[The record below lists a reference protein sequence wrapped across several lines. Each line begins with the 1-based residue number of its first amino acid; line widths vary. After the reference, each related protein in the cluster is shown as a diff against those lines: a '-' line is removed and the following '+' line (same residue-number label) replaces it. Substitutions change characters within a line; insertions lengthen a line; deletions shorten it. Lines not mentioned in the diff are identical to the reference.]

1 MTPEVVAHGEVL
13 IDLSQHGPG
22 PMGYPAYEALP
33 GGGVANLA
41 VALGR
46 WGHRVGFS
54 GRVGADALG
63 TLLRKVLEDGKVDTS
78 RLTSDFPPTT
88 MAIVS
93 LDAHGDRSFDFLWQG
108 TSCAGLPVALA
119 RPTGQAD
126 KAQLPKVFH
135 FSTVS
140 MCEPVGF
147 ANNLTSA
154 RSHKEAGVAI
164 SFDPNFRPRLWEKP
178 DEARRAIHE
187 GLALADIVKI
197 SEEEVAF
204 ALGEPAGD
212 PLEQAKKLRAQ
223 LAKGK
228 TQPALLFVTLG
239 PQGCL
244 WNCGGEW
251 GRQTPPP
258 VKVVD
263 TTGAGDCFMAGVLHS
278 LLVLGKAPSQVLPA
292 EAAALAAFGVK
303 TGSLATTKRG
313 GIPSI
318 PTLEEVK
325 VDKGVSHG

>member
-1 MTPEVVAHGEVL
+1 MTPEVLAPELVAHGEVL
-13 IDLSQHGPG
+13 IDLSQHGLG
-22 PMGYPAYEALP
+22 PLGFPSYEALP

-63 TLLRKVLEDGKVDTS
+63 ALLRKTLEDAHVDTS
-78 RLTSDFPPTT
+78 RLNSDFPPTT

-93 LDAHGDRSFDFLWQG
+93 LDAQGDRSFDFLWQG
-108 TSCAGLPVALA
+108 TSCAGLPVALVA
-119 RPTGQAD
+119 SDRSS
-126 KAQLPKVFH
+126 LPRIFH

-147 ANNLTSA
+147 ANNLASA
-154 RSHKEAGVAI
+154 RSHKNAGVAV
-164 SFDPNFRPRLWEKP
+164 SFDPNFRPRLWPELNR
-178 DEARRAIHE
+178 ARQAILE

-212 PLEQAKKLRAQ
+212 PLEQAKRLRQKFA
-223 LAKGK
+223 A
-228 TQPALLFVTLG
+228 PLLFVTLG

-244 WNCGGEW
+244 WNSGGEW
-251 GRQTPPP
+251 GRQVPPP

-278 LLVLGKAPSQVLPA
+278 LLALGKTPEQVSPA

-303 TGSLATTKRG
+303 TGSAATTGRG

-318 PTLEEVK
+318 PTLEQL
-325 VDKGVSHG
+325 S

>member
-1 MTPEVVAHGEVL
+1 MNPEVLAHGEVL

-22 PMGYPAYEALP
+22 PMGFPAYEALP

-46 WGHRVGFS
+46 WDHRVSFS

-63 TLLRKVLEDGKVDTS
+63 SLLRKTLEDGKVDTS

-119 RPTGQAD
+119 DASH
-126 KAQLPKVFH
+126 LPQIFH

-140 MCEPVGF
+140 MCESVGF
-147 ANNLTSA
+147 ANNLASA
-154 RSHKEAGVAI
+154 KSHKVAGVTI
-164 SFDPNFRPRLWEKP
+164 SFDPNYRPRLWENP
-178 DEARRAIHE
+178 AEARRAIQG
-187 GLALADIVKI
+187 GLSLADIVKI

-204 ALGEPAGD
+204 ALDEPAGD
-212 PLEQAKKLRAQ
+212 PFAQAKRLHQKF
-223 LAKGK
+223 
-228 TQPALLFVTLG
+228 PAPLFFVTLG

-244 WNCGGEW
+244 WKCGGEW
-251 GRQTPPP
+251 GRQSPAP

-278 LLVLGKAPSQVLPA
+278 LLALGKAPSEVLPA

-303 TGSLATTKRG
+303 SGSASTTKRG

-318 PTLEEVK
+318 PSLS
-325 VDKGVSHG
+325 DLQ